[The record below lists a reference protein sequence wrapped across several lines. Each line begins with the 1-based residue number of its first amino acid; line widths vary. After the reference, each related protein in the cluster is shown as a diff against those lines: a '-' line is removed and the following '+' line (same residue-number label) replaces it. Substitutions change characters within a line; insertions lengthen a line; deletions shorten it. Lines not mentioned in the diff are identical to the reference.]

1 MKPGKILLSALML
14 SFAAMQGC
22 SVMSKDEC
30 LSADWESRGL
40 NDGAAG
46 KGSSLLSEYHE
57 ACDEYR
63 PVEEDAY
70 RKGRARGAK
79 IFCVPKTLFSTGRS
93 GAELTDICNDLP
105 EYGELA
111 IYYQRGQIAYL
122 AEQQVR
128 WIDDLISKAD
138 SLLSSSRWFS
148 KSYRIREMRGTL
160 TGLRNKAKIAADRA
174 VNAGM
179 NTDVSVPDL
188 SPEAER
194 TGIPET
200 INRYADADDHLD
212 RLETEMNINRSNLM
226 RYEACMHDRDKDRAE
241 SCRHEYYY
249 YRDQQRQLESEYRSV
264 EWSVGL

>member
-122 AEQQVR
+122 AEQTGQMVR
-128 WIDDLISKAD
+128 
-138 SLLSSSRWFS
+138 
-148 KSYRIREMRGTL
+148 
-160 TGLRNKAKIAADRA
+160 
-174 VNAGM
+174 
-179 NTDVSVPDL
+179 
-188 SPEAER
+188 
-194 TGIPET
+194 
-200 INRYADADDHLD
+200 
-212 RLETEMNINRSNLM
+212 
-226 RYEACMHDRDKDRAE
+226 
-241 SCRHEYYY
+241 
-249 YRDQQRQLESEYRSV
+249 
-264 EWSVGL
+264 